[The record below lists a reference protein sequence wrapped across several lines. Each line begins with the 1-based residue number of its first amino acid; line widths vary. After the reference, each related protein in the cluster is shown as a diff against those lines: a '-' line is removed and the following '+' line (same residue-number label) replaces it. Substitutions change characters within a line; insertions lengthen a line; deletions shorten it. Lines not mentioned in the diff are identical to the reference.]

1 MITRESALPRIG
13 YPHAPG
19 VARVLVLTLAA
30 VAFPAAHTVAQDG
43 ASSFRRPVL
52 VVETEG
58 HHAPVRSLIWPDNT
72 TLISTGQ
79 DKVVKVWDLTA
90 APKLLRTI
98 RPPVW
103 RGPAG
108 ILYAA
113 ALSRWSDANGQ
124 RLLTVGGVGVD
135 ATRGDMTV
143 YAFPGKAG
151 AESGAPVARLI
162 APKDSRLPGHRS
174 SVLTIAYDD
183 KFMRFA
189 SAGTSTAL
197 AGAEVIL
204 WNANT
209 FTPIRVLK
217 GHTGSI
223 RALAFLPDGRGLV
236 TISAQET
243 TPEVPRPDNTLR
255 LWNLADGAETGRY
268 SSPSMLNSL
277 AVSPDGTAILA
288 GTESGKILHFDPAD
302 VRAPR
307 STIPTRAEQGPIEC
321 LAFKPDG
328 RQFVSAVKTGK
339 EDMPVADYARIA
351 CDVELRNWPNGEIVW
366 QRRLPGLVYAAA
378 FRPDG
383 QAFAYSGGIDQA
395 IYVHDT
401 VDQPPI
407 KGKGTTI
414 LDIGFTADSSA
425 VGFSRGLAPAGQEA
439 AIDGFNLAEK
449 RALTLSGDGLRR
461 AILTYDGWTFRGSI
475 NSYTPELV
483 KGPIVHRLDLN
494 RNSER
499 LWWSYTFLPPGP
511 GHARPA
517 FAIGTEAGVVI
528 YDLETGRRT
537 RFFAGHSSPVVSLA
551 PSPDGRWLASGSVDQ
566 TVMLDALDG
575 CDRLPGLGVSLRPL
589 PDGGTVVDATEPRGF
604 AAASGLLPGDVIR
617 NASIL
622 RGKESA
628 NYTGIEPLRAFLKA
642 AEASAPQLQTIVFR
656 VRRTM
661 PAGPLAGLV
670 HDVPDFGTRKLNSAA
685 LTLLLDVSREW
696 VVWTPQGYYDTSI
709 DGDTRLLGWQINAP
723 YNQAS
728 PNDFLPIATYEST
741 LRRPAL
747 LEQIWRTGDLARAL
761 AATAP
766 VEVPPVAITYDD
778 RPPSIALTSPDP
790 ALPMPA
796 PGTVW
801 VVNVPQVRVKV
812 DITSQGD
819 INLRGWQALLDQ
831 RSLAKHEVPVPG
843 KAVSEELSVTLA
855 PNRAVRLALQASN
868 ARGNARTESIDLIY
882 VPPPKSVQPPVS
894 RASRRV
900 VIAVGSERTQ
910 VPFLPELSF
919 AGADARDL
927 GGFLTTHLNAPS
939 GAVPGVL
946 KADDTII
953 IPAVS
958 ATTSKMR
965 SVCENLSIQLREKQL
980 MPGDSVVIFLETHAL
995 ESKDGLMLA
1004 MADSAGLKAP
1014 RPVITPRELSELLGE
1029 LAEYGCRVALFLD
1042 VVHDT
1047 PEKTRGD
1054 GFKQWVRE
1062 LYQQRNVITF
1072 VASKEGPSLQDK
1084 ALAHGIFA
1092 LGVLGAFEQAG
1103 AAAGINDRAA
1113 SYTLGQF
1120 KKAIVDAVS
1129 VRSSRR
1135 QFAECYVPR
1144 SVSQATRFAKP

>member
-13 YPHAPG
+13 YPHAPD

-58 HHAPVRSLIWPDNT
+58 HHAPVRSLIWPDNM

-189 SAGTSTAL
+189 SAGTSTEL

-243 TPEVPRPDNTLR
+243 TPEIPRPDNTLR

-328 RQFVSAVKTGK
+328 RQFVSAVKTSK

-351 CDVELRNWPNGEIVW
+351 CDVELRNWPNGDIAW

-425 VGFSRGLAPAGQEA
+425 VGFSRGLAPAGQGA
-439 AIDGFNLAEK
+439 AFDGFNLAEK

-517 FAIGTEAGVVI
+517 FAVGTEAGVVI

-628 NYTGIEPLRAFLKA
+628 NYSGIEPLRAFLKA

-747 LEQIWRTGDLARAL
+747 LEQIWRTGDLVRAL

-831 RSLAKHEVPVPG
+831 RSLAKREVPAPG
-843 KAVSEELSVTLA
+843 KAVSDELCRELKEDSKT
-855 PNRAVRLALQASN
+855 RLIPIVMITGLS
-868 ARGNARTESIDLIY
+868 ARED
-882 VPPPKSVQPPVS
+882 
-894 RASRRV
+894 RV
-900 VIAVGSERTQ
+900 KGIE
-910 VPFLPELSF
+910 
-919 AGADARDL
+919 AGADDFLTKPICPEELFARVSSLLKLKEFTDELETADSVLCTLGLSVESRDPYTEGHCERLARNATDL
-927 GGFLTTHLNAPS
+927 GRFLGMEEESIVALRRGGYLHDL
-939 GAVPGVL
+939 GKIAVPDEILKKGSDLTPAEWAIMKQHPVTGETICRPLKSLRLVL
-946 KADDTII
+946 PII
-953 IPAVS
+953 RHHHEHSDGSGYPDG
-958 ATTSKMR
+958 
-965 SVCENLSIQLREKQL
+965 LREDEIPLLPRILQ
-980 MPGDSVVIFLETHAL
+980 VVDIYDAL
-995 ESKDGLMLA
+995 RTERPYKPALGHEQAAVTMRAEARSGLWDG
-1004 MADSAGLKAP
+1004 
-1014 RPVITPRELSELLGE
+1014 ELVSELFGM
-1029 LAEYGCRVALFLD
+1029 LD
-1042 VVHDT
+1042 
-1047 PEKTRGD
+1047 K
-1054 GFKQWVRE
+1054 
-1062 LYQQRNVITF
+1062 
-1072 VASKEGPSLQDK
+1072 
-1084 ALAHGIFA
+1084 
-1092 LGVLGAFEQAG
+1092 
-1103 AAAGINDRAA
+1103 
-1113 SYTLGQF
+1113 
-1120 KKAIVDAVS
+1120 
-1129 VRSSRR
+1129 RR
-1135 QFAECYVPR
+1135 QVA
-1144 SVSQATRFAKP
+1144 